1 MLGVLPRSREKS
13 CHYKKKSNLHHRL
26 RPAGEVT
33 HHFKINESS
42 IRTMVK
48 KEKEICEAVA
58 VATPAG
64 TKILYFLRNNLN
76 HILKTHQIY
85 DQDCPYLQGNNLLSS
100 KVFDNF

>member
-13 CHYKKKSNLHHRL
+13 WHYKKKSNLHHRL
-26 RPAGEVT
+26 RPAGAVT

-64 TKILYFLRNNLN
+64 TKILYYLRNNFN
-76 HILKTHQIY
+76 HILKTQLLCGYRIVIGKTSLKTQI
-85 DQDCPYLQGNNLLSS
+85 
-100 KVFDNF
+100 